1 MQVITSSQA
10 TLDQW
15 VGKINTGAK
24 PPFKILSVVPGPR
37 AERWALEHSFVV
49 NRLTTDRSS
58 MQELD
63 VHVQPDILR
72 GVMPAQVADADVM
85 LIDSNAV
92 FYPVVLNAI
101 SRQKPDTPVRRLHP
115 HIDAI
120 LLSERA
126 RSELMSVP

>member
-15 VGKINTGAK
+15 IGKMNAGAH
-24 PPFKILSVVPGPR
+24 PPLKILSVVPGPR

-63 VHVQPDILR
+63 VHVQPEILR
-72 GVMPAQVADADVM
+72 GVMPAQVADADVV
-85 LIDSNAV
+85 LIDSHAV
-92 FYPVVLNAI
+92 FYPVVLGAI
-101 SRQKPDTPVRRLHP
+101 SRQKPDTPIRRLHP
-115 HIDAI
+115 HIDAL

-126 RSELMSVP
+126 RSELMTVP